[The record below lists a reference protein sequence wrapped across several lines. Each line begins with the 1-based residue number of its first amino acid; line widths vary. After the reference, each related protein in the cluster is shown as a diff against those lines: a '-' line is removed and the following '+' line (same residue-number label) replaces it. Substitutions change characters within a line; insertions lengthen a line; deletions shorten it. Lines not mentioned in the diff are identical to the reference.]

1 MSRTLNLK
9 SVLVGAVVAVLGLST
24 FLVSRATTA
33 HVGTETAVNGNAL
46 HHVPAVTGIDTS
58 SSLQW

>member
-9 SVLVGAVVAVLGLST
+9 SVLVGAVVAVLSLST
-24 FLVSRATTA
+24 FLATRTTTA
-33 HVGTETAVNGNAL
+33 HVTNPIVSGNAL

-58 SSLQW
+58 PSLQW